1 MNNYAKL
8 VAPDG
13 EIAGVLQLEAGTLNE
28 VLIVEGALEL
38 GFKLEQCTEEEY
50 NNFDGDEIKPDWM
63 E

>member
-13 EIAGVLQLEAGTLNE
+13 KITGVLQLEAGTLNE
-28 VLIVEGALEL
+28 TLVVEAALEL
-38 GFKLEQCTEEEY
+38 GLKLEACTEEEF
-50 NNFDGDEIKPDWM
+50 NAFDGDEIKPSWM

>member
-13 EIAGVLQLEAGTLNE
+13 EIAGVLELEAGSLNE
-28 VLIVEGALEL
+28 TLVVEAALEL
-38 GFKLEQCTEEEY
+38 GLKLEACTEEEY
-50 NNFDGDEIKPDWM
+50 NNFDGDEIKPSWM